1 MDNLPLIREHILWDG
16 KRDLNIVFHN
26 VHVIAEF
33 EEAVYLYKCV
43 WVTKSPSFPKWMCK
57 DTLKCLLNLTTT
69 TPHTVVKT
77 TVISHL
83 DYCNKLSLF
92 NLILLLPLCRP
103 PRQQDYLQ
111 HSSSCNV
118 ALHNLTLLGKTLQV
132 SDRSCRTM
140 IIKKRR
146 W

>member
-1 MDNLPLIREHILWDG
+1 
-16 KRDLNIVFHN
+16 
-26 VHVIAEF
+26 
-33 EEAVYLYKCV
+33 
-43 WVTKSPSFPKWMCK
+43 MCK

-92 NLILLLPLCRP
+92 NLILLLPLCCP

-132 SDRSCRTM
+132 SDLTQTKGKSPYYGLEMPQDPTPPCNSVLSSPAALPCSLSCSHTDLFA
-140 IIKKRR
+140 ILETHQASPISGHLH
-146 W
+146 